1 MGLREFLI
9 RVWDAADKSD
19 VANRASELAFSF
31 LLAVFPF
38 LLFAVTLLGLFASA
52 QEALRANLLREMAR
66 ALPPEAFHLL
76 AGTLD
81 EIIHNSGGGKLTL
94 GFLLTLISGSGGMAQ
109 MITTLNAAY
118 ELRERRSWLR
128 VRLLALLLTS
138 LISLMLVTVLV
149 IGVGGAHLA
158 NVAITRWGA
167 SKVLLTLWRSVEWL
181 LAVVFLFITLQLI
194 EYYGPDRDQRRWHWI
209 STGTLVSVALWL
221 AASGGLRLYVQYF
234 GNFTRTYG
242 SLGAAIL
249 LLLWFY
255 MVGLS
260 ALIGGVINGVIWK
273 ASEGAAG
280 P

>member
-1 MGLREFLI
+1 
-9 RVWDAADKSD
+9 
-19 VANRASELAFSF
+19 
-31 LLAVFPF
+31 
-38 LLFAVTLLGLFASA
+38 
-52 QEALRANLLREMAR
+52 
-66 ALPPEAFHLL
+66 
-76 AGTLD
+76 
-81 EIIHNSGGGKLTL
+81 
-94 GFLLTLISGSGGMAQ
+94 
-109 MITTLNAAY
+109 
-118 ELRERRSWLR
+118 
-128 VRLLALLLTS
+128 
-138 LISLMLVTVLV
+138 
-149 IGVGGAHLA
+149 
-158 NVAITRWGA
+158 
-167 SKVLLTLWRSVEWL
+167 VLLTLWRSVEWL

-221 AASGGLRLYVQYF
+221 AASGGLRVYVQYF

-273 ASEGAAG
+273 ASEGAAAG